1 MRAPHLR
8 RRSALPCALAAA
20 LVVSLGAL
28 AGAAPASAIDP
39 SGSQVA
45 GKARL
50 GANGATISLSGV
62 VRCKGCRTFTLGA
75 TVSQP
80 ASGAIGQGGVRCICR
95 GLSERWLL
103 TARAREATRFRP
115 GSARVCIWVLARG
128 AENRAIDARQWCEM
142 VMLAKPVQSAAA

>member
-1 MRAPHLR
+1 MPAPHLR
-8 RRSALPCALAAA
+8 RRRAVPATLAAA

-28 AGAAPASAIDP
+28 AGAAAASAIDP
-39 SGSQVA
+39 AGSRVA
-45 GKARL
+45 GSAQL
-50 GANGATISLSGV
+50 GSNGATVRLSGM

-75 TVSQP
+75 TISQP

-128 AENRAIDARQWCEM
+128 AENRAIDARQWCET